1 MSFGQGIAV
10 VDVVWAPYSST
21 VFATSTLEKQYVYDL
36 SIQKYTKMTE
46 RKSTT
51 HAKATNLA
59 FNHVD
64 PILAIGDTKGAV
76 ILVKLSPKLTSD
88 QDPPQEPEGK

>member
-1 MSFGQGIAV
+1 
-10 VDVVWAPYSST
+10 
-21 VFATSTLEKQYVYDL
+21 
-36 SIQKYTKMTE
+36 MTE

-59 FNHVD
+59 FNPVD
-64 PILAIGDTKGAV
+64 PILAIGDSKGAV

-88 QDPPQEPEGK
+88 QLPPVDTDDKKKKDNPFEGFTKQMYQEYKLEEKVLKVIARFDDDEPEDS

>member
-1 MSFGQGIAV
+1 M
-10 VDVVWAPYSST
+10 
-21 VFATSTLEKQYVYDL
+21 VYDL

-64 PILAIGDTKGAV
+64 PILAIGDSKGAV

-88 QDPPQEPEGK
+88 

>member
-1 MSFGQGIAV
+1 
-10 VDVVWAPYSST
+10 
-21 VFATSTLEKQYVYDL
+21 
-36 SIQKYTKMTE
+36 MTE

-59 FNHVD
+59 FNLVD

-76 ILVKLSPKLTSD
+76 ILVKLSPMLTSD
-88 QDPPQEPEGK
+88 